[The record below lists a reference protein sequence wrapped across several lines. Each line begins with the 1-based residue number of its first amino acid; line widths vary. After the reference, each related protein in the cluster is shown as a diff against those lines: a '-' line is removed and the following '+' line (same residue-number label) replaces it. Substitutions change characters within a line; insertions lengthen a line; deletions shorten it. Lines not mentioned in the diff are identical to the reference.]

1 MLQTSLGIF
10 KYFIYYL
17 TLRADQNKTFWNHVK
32 ALHLRLACGTRFQLP
47 MNEKIIMT
55 AKVNIFFEEIT
66 KPYWLSSR

>member
-1 MLQTSLGIF
+1 MLQTSLGILM
-10 KYFIYYL
+10 YFIYYL
-17 TLRADQNKTFWNHVK
+17 ALRADQNKTFWNRVK
-32 ALHLRLACGTRFQLP
+32 ALHLRLACGNQFQLP